1 MSSGSTG
8 SGSTTKTTS
17 LLPSW
22 FSSSAAGTQWNS
34 FRASMSSSQHTKYI
48 VIFLV
53 LVLCVVI
60 AAVYYT
66 KKRNVPNTFLTTRL
80 HRM

>member
-8 SGSTTKTTS
+8 SGSTTTS

-34 FRASMSSSQHTKYI
+34 FRTSMSSSQHTKYI

-53 LVLCVVI
+53 LVLCIVI
-60 AAVYYT
+60 AAVYYA